1 MWKWLSEATAF
12 LFVVVIGG
20 FGILLISLDESK
32 MWARVVL
39 VIVLT
44 VIIYWAYLLGGI
56 F

>member
-1 MWKWLSEATAF
+1 MGKWLSGATAF
-12 LFVVVIGG
+12 LFVVIIGG

-39 VIVLT
+39 VIGLT